1 MAQKIATELP
11 VVVTI
16 AGFDPTGG
24 AGVAADLKT
33 FAAHGCYGVS
43 AVTAVAVQD
52 AQTVISVE
60 PMPPAVLKDQLEA
73 IFSGLPVSAVKIGML
88 ANAKLAETVA
98 SALEQFRS
106 ATPDDSVHVVLDPV
120 LQSSSGAELLDA
132 DGAEVLK
139 KRLLPLVD
147 VVTPNRD
154 EAFRLAGIETNL
166 QEEINAIRAAAQRL
180 AELGARAVVVTGG
193 DADPPV
199 DWLYVQGGGKGSG
212 ESGGEAFTEFPGEKI
227 ESENTHGTG
236 CAFSSALAVNLAS
249 GLSLPEAVAQAKV
262 YVTEAIRNGIS
273 FGTGKGVLNHFH
285 QFQGEKAA
293 KPDPARTP
301 TD

>member
-1 MAQKIATELP
+1 MAGQANQEP
-11 VVVTI
+11 AVVLTI

-24 AGVAADLKT
+24 AGVTADLKT

-52 AQTVISVE
+52 TQTVTSVE

-88 ANAKLAETVA
+88 ANAALAGTVA

-106 ATPDDSVHVVLDPV
+106 AGRVHVVLDPV
-120 LQSSSGAELLDA
+120 LRSSSGAELLDA
-132 DGAEVLK
+132 EGVEALK

-147 VVTPNRD
+147 VITPNRD
-154 EAFRLAGIETNL
+154 EAFRLAGIETNV
-166 QEEINAIRAAAQRL
+166 QEEDDAIRAAAQRL
-180 AELGARAVVVTGG
+180 TELGAQAVVVTGG

-199 DWLYVQGGGKGSG
+199 DWLYVKSDGGD
-212 ESGGEAFTEFPGEKI
+212 EAFTDFPGEKI
-227 ESENTHGTG
+227 ESVNTHGTG
-236 CAFSSALAVNLAS
+236 CAFSSALAVNLAA
-249 GLSLPEAVAQAKV
+249 GRSLPEAVAQAKA

-273 FGTGKGVLNHFH
+273 LGSGKGVLNHFH
-285 QFQGEKAA
+285 GFATGEKNT
-293 KPDPARTP
+293 KGNPVIPSRNRG
-301 TD
+301 